1 VEKRLLSKNSQ
12 RAVHFNMPGLLLSLL
27 VAVLAPAPS
36 GNSDESDQGISGCV
50 VLLHGLGRTEL
61 SMKPLQW
68 ELSEAGY
75 EVVNPSYPSLFYPI
89 PELAVTTV
97 EESIRQCRS
106 LGQRQINFVTHSLG
120 GILVREYLSHR
131 DIPGLQRVVMLGPPN
146 QGSEV
151 ADYVHSLRLLRP
163 VTPVVI
169 EQLGTGEQSIV
180 RKLGPVNFELGVIAG
195 TSNTLGFLPGFP
207 EGDSDGTVTVG
218 ETVVIGMQDFLELP
232 VSHTF
237 MIWDRDVIQQ
247 VVHFLRNGKFYR
259 SNAFMPNPGTDQE

>member
-1 VEKRLLSKNSQ
+1 MLAKISHRV
-12 RAVHFNMPGLLLSLL
+12 VHPNMAGLLLSLL
-27 VAVLAPAPS
+27 MAVLAPASS
-36 GNSDESDQGISGCV
+36 GNTGESDQGISGCV

-68 ELSEAGY
+68 QLSEAGY
-75 EVVNPSYPSLFYPI
+75 EVVNLSYPSLFYPI

-97 EESIRQCRS
+97 DESIRQCHS

-151 ADYVHSLRLLRP
+151 ADYVHSLHLLRP
-163 VTPVVI
+163 ITPVAI

-180 RKLGPVNFELGVIAG
+180 RKLGPVDFELGVIAG

-218 ETVVIGMQDFLELP
+218 ETVVIGMQDFLALP

-259 SNAFMPNPGTDQE
+259 SNAFIPKPGAEQE